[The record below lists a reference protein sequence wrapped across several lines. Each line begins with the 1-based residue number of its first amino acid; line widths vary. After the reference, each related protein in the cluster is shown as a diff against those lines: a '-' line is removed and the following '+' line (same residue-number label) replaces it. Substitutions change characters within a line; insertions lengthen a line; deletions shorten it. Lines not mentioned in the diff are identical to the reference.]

1 MRVSAPV
8 KDYIKNAIE
17 KKVASQLES
26 LKSQVNERENRNNRA
41 RYFII
46 EHYKKLL
53 GKVMQGYVDELAS
66 AVPEGTTLNTCEW
79 NNERQAMPIPDRL
92 IASAARNA
100 DFKLDD
106 PILVEQQNKIR
117 HIEQIKANMS
127 NQIIAEI
134 ELGRLKLADL
144 DARLANVSILEED
157 KAA

>member
-17 KKVASQLES
+17 KKVTPQLES

-66 AVPEGTTLNTCEW
+66 AAPEGTTLNTCEW
-79 NNERQAMPIPDRL
+79 NAERQAMPIPDRL

-100 DFKLDD
+100 DFRFED
-106 PILVEQQNKIR
+106 PTLVEQQNKIR
-117 HIEQIKANMS
+117 HIEQIKTNMG
-127 NQIIAEI
+127 NQIIAEL
-134 ELGRLKLADL
+134 ELGKLKLADL
-144 DARLANVSILEED
+144 DARLEKVNLLED

>member
-17 KKVASQLES
+17 KKVTPQLES
-26 LKSQVNERENRNNRA
+26 LKSQVKEREDRNNRA

-79 NNERQAMPIPDRL
+79 NEDKKAMPIPDRL
-92 IASAARNA
+92 ISDAARVA
-100 DFKLDD
+100 DFRLDD
-106 PILVEQQNKIR
+106 PTLVEQQNKIR
-117 HIEQIKANMS
+117 HIERIKANMRD
-127 NQIIAEI
+127 QIIAEL

-144 DARLANVSILEED
+144 DARLEKVNLLEE